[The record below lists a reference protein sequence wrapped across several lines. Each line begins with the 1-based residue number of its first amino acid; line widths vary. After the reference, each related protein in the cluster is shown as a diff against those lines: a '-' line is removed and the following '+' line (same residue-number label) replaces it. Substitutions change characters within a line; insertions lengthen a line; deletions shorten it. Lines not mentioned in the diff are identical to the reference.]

1 MSLKTTTTGR
11 EFHSMKKEK
20 KEMEKE
26 RERRVEVEEE
36 RKGQWKGQ
44 MWGDLSQ
51 LYLWNW
57 HNQR

>member
-1 MSLKTTTTGR
+1 
-11 EFHSMKKEK
+11 MKKEK

-57 HNQR
+57 HRDNV